1 MSPETL
7 SLRTLR
13 FVNVAHAIDHFV
25 LLIFPTAVIAMAPEL
40 GLTYSSLI
48 GLATG
53 SFVAFGVFS
62 LPMGWFAERV
72 GRRNLLVAFFFGCGA
87 SLVALSLVST
97 PLAIAGWLFVLGVFS
112 AIYHPIGSAMLVS
125 HAGQLGRTLGVNG
138 VWGNLG
144 AGFASGVTALVAAW
158 LGWRASFAAPG
169 ILCLTAGVAFLSMVP
184 GDGQER
190 SVTTAGGSTGPLTRP
205 GLLLVIFAVAV
216 VAGGMTFNVATIS
229 APKVIDERLGFD
241 LSLTVIGLLAS
252 AVFVVGAV
260 TQLAVGRLIE
270 KVELAVIFVGLAAS
284 QTTGLALA
292 SVGTGVFLL
301 AGLALAMAG
310 IYGQVVVNDAMVARY
325 APAHLRAKAYSV
337 RYFLGFTASGLAA
350 PFIAFTHA
358 AGGFL
363 ATLAVTAGI
372 AAIVLVCALSF
383 LFAAREWK
391 VTASD
396 AI

>member
-25 LLIFPTAVIAMAPEL
+25 LLIFPTAVIAIAPDL
-40 GLTYSSLI
+40 GLDYSSLI
-48 GLATG
+48 GVATG
-53 SFVAFGVFS
+53 AFVAFGAFS

-72 GRRNLLVAFFFGCGA
+72 GRRNLLAVFFFGCGA
-87 SLVALSLVST
+87 SLIALSLVST
-97 PLAIAGWLFVLGVFS
+97 PFAFAGWLFVLGVFA

-125 HAGQLGRTLGVNG
+125 HARQLGRTLGVNG
-138 VWGNLG
+138 VWGNVG

-169 ILCLTAGVAFLSMVP
+169 ILCLATGVVFLAVVP
-184 GDGQER
+184 GDGKER
-190 SVTTAGGSTGPLTRP
+190 SGVEAGGLTRPLARP
-205 GLLLVIFAVAV
+205 GLLLVIFVVAV

-241 LSLTVIGLLAS
+241 LSLSFIGSLAT
-252 AVFVVGAV
+252 AVFMVGAM
-260 TQLAVGRLIE
+260 TQLAVGRLVD
-270 KVELAVIFVGLAAS
+270 KVELPVIFVGLAAT
-284 QTTGLALA
+284 QTMGLALA
-292 SVGTGVFLL
+292 SAGTGVMLL
-301 AGLALAMAG
+301 SGLALAMAG

-358 AGGFL
+358 AGGFS
-363 ATLAVTAGI
+363 ATLGVTAGI
-372 AAIVLVCALSF
+372 AATVFVCAFSF
-383 LFAAREWK
+383 FFAAREFK
-391 VTASD
+391 VTDSNVL
-396 AI
+396 